1 MEVQYTS
8 DKSFIISMLWGSLK
22 ERLLYSARF
31 FSSHPLWANHGQLF
45 SAKYLYVHMY
55 VINYGHLQSQNV
67 EMLSC
72 AHAQMNWFYNL
83 RRVRSV
89 SCGEATL
96 RKNWPSMPGK

>member
-1 MEVQYTS
+1 MEVKYTS
-8 DKSFIISMLWGSLK
+8 DKSFIIFMLWGLT
-22 ERLLYSARF
+22 ERAVT
-31 FSSHPLWANHGQLF
+31 LF
-45 SAKYLYVHMY
+45 SKILLVTSTMDKSWTTVFSKIISMY

>member
-8 DKSFIISMLWGSLK
+8 DKSKIISILWT
-22 ERLLYSARF
+22 
-31 FSSHPLWANHGQLF
+31 NHGQLF
-45 SAKYLYVHMY
+45 SAKYFVC
-55 VINYGHLQSQNV
+55 INYGHLQSQND

>member
-1 MEVQYTS
+1 MWVQYSS
-8 DKSFIISMLWGSLK
+8 DKSFIISVVWGLTH
-22 ERLLYSARF
+22 RAF
-31 FSSHPLWANHGQLF
+31 ILF
-45 SAKYLYVHMY
+45 SKILYLTLTMDKSWTTVFSKMLI
-55 VINYGHLQSQNV
+55 INYGHLQSQND

-72 AHAQMNWFYNL
+72 AHAQKNWFYSL